1 MNTVNNIINGKK
13 VSNGRVDIFTP
24 KTTDLFQMYDKIPV
38 NQCATL
44 RNPTEG
50 LWDNTQLSNTFFSKE
65 NIEIIQNG
73 IRAGVYNHS
82 NGKYVIG
89 NQECETLK
97 IILRSIFLQYA
108 ANQPTNIK
116 GQVEQLNKMVLD
128 YCIPQVYGEAQG
140 YHKYIVDA
148 STMYTPMS
156 PPIMSS
162 NNDKQLIL
170 KPWF

>member
-1 MNTVNNIINGKK
+1 MNVNNIIQGKRA
-13 VSNGRVDIFTP
+13 SNGRVDIFTP

-38 NQCATL
+38 NQCTTL

-50 LWDNTQLSNTFFSKE
+50 LWDNTLLSDTFFSKE
-65 NIEIIQNG
+65 NIQIIQNG
-73 IRAGVYNHS
+73 IRAGVYEKS
-82 NGKYVIG
+82 NGKYIIG

-97 IILRSIFLQYA
+97 IIMRSLFLQYS
-108 ANQPTNIK
+108 ANQLNNIK
-116 GQVEQLNKMVLD
+116 QQVEQLNAMVLD

-148 STMYTPMS
+148 STMYTPMA
-156 PPIMSS
+156 PPILST

>member
-1 MNTVNNIINGKK
+1 MNVNNIIQGKK

-38 NQCATL
+38 NQCTTL

-50 LWDNTQLSNTFFSKE
+50 LWDNTLLSDIFFSRE
-65 NIEIIQNG
+65 NIQIIQNG
-73 IRAGVYNHS
+73 IRAGVYEKS
-82 NGKYVIG
+82 NGKYIIG

-97 IILRSIFLQYA
+97 IIMRSLFLQYS
-108 ANQPTNIK
+108 ANQPNNIK
-116 GQVEQLNKMVLD
+116 AQVEQLNAMVLD

-148 STMYTPMS
+148 STMYTPMA
-156 PPIMSS
+156 PPILST

>member
-82 NGKYVIG
+82 NGKYVIA

-97 IILRSIFLQYA
+97 IIMRSIFLQYA

-140 YHKYIVDA
+140 YYKYIVDA
-148 STMYTPMS
+148 STMYTPMA

>member
-1 MNTVNNIINGKK
+1 MNRAFNGEK

-24 KTTDLFQMYDKIPV
+24 KTKDLFQMYDKIPV
-38 NQCATL
+38 TQCATL

-50 LWDNTQLSNTFFSKE
+50 LWDNTMLSNTFFSHQ
-65 NIEIIQNG
+65 NIEIVQNG
-73 IRAGVYNHS
+73 IRAGVYKQS

-89 NQECETLK
+89 NQDCETLK
-97 IILRSIFLQYA
+97 IIMRSIFLQYA

-148 STMYTPMS
+148 STMYVPMA
-156 PPIMSS
+156 PPILTS
-162 NNDKQLIL
+162 NNDKQLEL

>member
-1 MNTVNNIINGKK
+1 MNRTFNGEK

-24 KTTDLFQMYDKIPV
+24 KTKDLFQMYDKIPV

-50 LWDNTQLSNTFFSKE
+50 LWDNTMLSNTFFSHQ
-65 NIEIIQNG
+65 NIEIVQNG
-73 IRAGVYNHS
+73 IRAGVYKQS

-89 NQECETLK
+89 NQDCETLK
-97 IILRSIFLQYA
+97 IIMRSIFLQYA

-148 STMYTPMS
+148 STMYVPMA
-156 PPIMSS
+156 PPILTS
-162 NNDKQLIL
+162 NNDKQLEL